1 MAAMQAIV
9 NRPSWSIA
17 AQYAPLMYLK
27 SLIGQKDR
35 TQKNDAPIFLRSMF
49 LPSLPVFSK
58 QRLNRS
64 RPKNVPR
71 MNLPRLR
78 VGLGSARRFQNGRV
92 RLLPNQCMPAWLLK
106 ANRISLSAFSSAGA
120 SPSRSA
126 DAFNWCH
133 PPIATMAAMQAIV
146 DRRRGNRL
154 GLVAH
159 RPLRIRLR
167 IRRCSVRPLPPRN
180 PQSDALPIR
189 FINGAKSHLH
199 VRLLHGANHDV
210 PHDASQQRIDHHR
223 RTAHPQPHRN
233 PLHNPRTRHRV
244 TDPRIGPSLHQV
256 RWRRCRQG
264 RRPTIPVHRHR
275 AG

>member
-9 NRPSWSIA
+9 DRPSWSIA

-27 SLIGQKDR
+27 SLIWQKDR
-35 TQKNDAPIFLRSMF
+35 TQKNEAPIFLRSMF

-126 DAFNWCH
+126 DAFNWRH
-133 PPIATMAAMQAIV
+133 PRIATMAAMQAIV
-146 DRRRGNRL
+146 NRPSWSIAAQYAPLMYLKSLIGQKDRTQKNDAPIFLRSMFLPSLPVFSKQRLNRSRPKNVPRMVL
-154 GLVAH
+154 PRLRVGLVSA
-159 RPLRIRLR
+159 RGFQN
-167 IRRCSVRPLPPRN
+167 VR
-180 PQSDALPIR
+180 
-189 FINGAKSHLH
+189 
-199 VRLLHGANHDV
+199 VRLLPNQCMPAWLLKDESHLAVGV
-210 PHDASQQRIDHHR
+210 
-223 RTAHPQPHRN
+223 
-233 PLHNPRTRHRV
+233 
-244 TDPRIGPSLHQV
+244 
-256 RWRRCRQG
+256 
-264 RRPTIPVHRHR
+264 
-275 AG
+275 